1 MKIATTNTVIKN
13 PARAKYQNFITFFFL
28 AIRRDP
34 FLEGFNLIFFNLD
47 DFLRNKQGY
56 NNNQVV

>member
-34 FLEGFNLIFFNLD
+34 FFEGINWIFFNLD
-47 DFLRNKQGY
+47 DFLRINQGY
-56 NNNQVV
+56 NSNHT

>member
-13 PARAKYQNFITFFFL
+13 PVRAKYQTTLPFFFVL

-34 FLEGFNLIFFNLD
+34 FFVRRDPFFVRRDPFFEGIN
-47 DFLRNKQGY
+47 
-56 NNNQVV
+56 